1 MALEKYMAIAG
12 LVLSIFFVA
21 EVLTLFNFMIDP
33 SDNDSFGFE
42 AGPKLYQFISLS
54 IAPATIMMVVSFHL
68 SKRYGSKLNGMLI
81 ILSGIIVLLGMVFA
95 YTMIDD
101 LKPSLVDSSVEIVPI
116 IFMGVSIPV
125 MIFGTRLL
133 KTRPR
138 KPKKN
143 YLEDGYDSF

>member
-54 IAPATIMMVVSFHL
+54 IAPATIMMGVSFHL
-68 SKRYGSKLNGMLI
+68 SKRYGSRFNGMI
-81 ILSGIIVLLGMVFA
+81 IVLSGIIVLLGMA
-95 YTMIDD
+95 YASTMIEAI
-101 LKPSLVDSSVEIVPI
+101 KPSLVDSSVEIVPI

-125 MIFGTRLL
+125 MIFGAKLL
-133 KTRPR
+133 KIRPR

-143 YLEDGYDSF
+143 YLEDGDSF